1 MKYAY
6 VAPTFQSDGFNCPH
20 CGAFAAQIWHTVKK
34 ESESAVLVVKEL
46 RISTCARCWT
56 NALWLDK
63 KMLYPFTSV
72 APLPSE
78 NMPEDVEEDFIE
90 ARNIVNL
97 SPRAA
102 CALLRLAVQRLM
114 IQLGE
119 KGKNINEDIGNL
131 VKKGLPE
138 RIQKALDSVRIIGN
152 NAIHPGEINLKD
164 DIKTAIALFDLI
176 NMIID
181 VMITQPKKV
190 EEIFNKLPEGAKE
203 AIKKRNKTE

>member
-1 MKYAY
+1 MKNTY
-6 VAPTFQSDGFNCPH
+6 VAPTYQSDGFNCAH
-20 CGAFAAQIWHTVKK
+20 CGAFAAQIWYAGNKNLKGTLRDV
-34 ESESAVLVVKEL
+34 EEL
-46 RISTCARCWT
+46 KISTCVRCKK
-56 NALWLDK
+56 NALWLDE
-63 KMLYPFTSV
+63 KMLHPVSSV

-78 NMPEDVEEDFIE
+78 NMPEDVEEDFTE

-190 EEIFNKLPEGAKE
+190 EEIFNKIPEGAKE

>member
-1 MKYAY
+1 MKNTYA
-6 VAPTFQSDGFNCPH
+6 APTFQSDGFNCPH
-20 CGAFAAQIWHTVKK
+20 CGAFAAQSWYIVKK
-34 ESESAVLVVKEL
+34 HDKFSSYDVKEL
-46 RISTCARCWT
+46 QINTCQRCFS
-56 NALWLDK
+56 NAFWLDE
-63 KMLYPFTSV
+63 KMLYPVSSV

-78 NMPEDVEEDFIE
+78 DMPEDVEEDFTE

-102 CALLRLAVQRLM
+102 CALLRLATQRLM

-119 KGKNINEDIGNL
+119 KGKNINDDIGNL

-138 RIQKALDSVRIIGN
+138 KMQKAFDSVRVIGN

-164 DIKTAIALFDLI
+164 DIKTAIALFGLI

-181 VMITQPKKV
+181 VMIIQPKKV
-190 EEIFNKLPEGAKE
+190 EEIFNKIPEGAKE